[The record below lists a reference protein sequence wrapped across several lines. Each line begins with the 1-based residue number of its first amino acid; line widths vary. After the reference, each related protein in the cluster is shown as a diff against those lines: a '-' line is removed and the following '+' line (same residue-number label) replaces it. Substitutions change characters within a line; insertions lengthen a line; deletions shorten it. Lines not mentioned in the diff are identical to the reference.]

1 MVLGTASAML
11 DKAVPRRRGERW
23 TMVIEGLGD
32 ETTAVAKRDWG
43 CHHALI
49 LQAPLSNRRSKT
61 ISY

>member
-1 MVLGTASAML
+1 MVLGTASTML

-32 ETTAVAKRDWG
+32 ETTTVAERDWG

-49 LQAPLSNRRSKT
+49 LQAQLSNTRTKIASC
-61 ISY
+61 